1 MGGVSAAEVRRDRD
15 SRRVPSSAVFA
26 SHSQPRASAPAPQP
40 MNQTAQSR
48 SPSPYPSVVQVVL
61 IRVMPRLHFQKERPA
76 LQVYNRIVGP
86 AALDFPTP
94 IRRTAVDRND
104 CDVAL
109 GEFLSEGPPV
119 EFAKLLRPFLLG
131 HLPPALVKPGRRGAE
146 HAVLSI
152 SAGDS
157 TGARFRCGF
166 SRARLI
172 ASCAS
177 SAARRIASASDGWPT
192 HGA

>member
-152 SAGDS
+152 SAGDFNWRAVLMRVLS
-157 TGARFRCGF
+157 RPLDRILCVFGRQENRFGF
-166 SRARLI
+166 N
-172 ASCAS
+172 
-177 SAARRIASASDGWPT
+177 GWPT